1 MARALSPTQTYD
13 ITFTAVAI
21 ALQAEVPFVLIGTP
35 GEGKTSSIKGIGES
49 LGWPTE
55 VVPIP
60 GKRDPAMIQGL
71 PRLDPETLVTKWMP
85 FEWIKRLEEATK
97 EGKRSLLM
105 LDDIAEG
112 TRDMQ
117 SYFLGVI
124 ADRILG
130 DVELSRTSICG
141 AANPEGDQLQVTTA
155 LANRLCHINWALTPQ
170 EFAALARSGFK
181 TPDVPKLEERWRDLI
196 PTSREAYAAFCETLQ
211 GFHQVNPDGK
221 SAERLVG
228 AFPSPRTW
236 DMGGR
241 LLAALDSVTELPE
254 MKRKYVKQLLL
265 NSAVGREAAG
275 AFFTWA
281 AHGDFLRPR
290 RCSGPIAPIV
300 PGSSSGRSRATC
312 SSTLPRRPGVR
323 PGESSGNTVRRGR
336 SALPR
341 APPSSSITVAQK
353 ASTRAK
359 NPMASPSSVS
369 SLTPREHKEVPLE
382 FTTCKSQRGG
392 DAA

>member
-97 EGKRSLLM
+97 EGKRSILM

-281 AHGDFLRPR
+281 AHGDLPKPADVLANPGLLETKKVFRPDR
-290 RCSGPIAPIV
+290 PDRAWVVLWSV
-300 PGSSSGRSRATC
+300 SRYVLFNLTEETWRQAWRILGQYGEKRQVGVAA
-312 SSTLPRRPGVR
+312 STALVLHHRRPEGVDKSEE
-323 PGESSGNTVRRGR
+323 PDGF
-336 SALPR
+336 AFF
-341 APPSSSITVAQK
+341 
-353 ASTRAK
+353 
-359 NPMASPSSVS
+359 
-369 SLTPREHKEVPLE
+369 RELVDSE
-382 FTTCKSQRGG
+382 G
-392 DAA
+392 A